1 MGAVTWCWRRSHER
15 RRSRDPAALDVLVLP
30 LRSHQMAVELS
41 HPLRMDAR
49 GAIFGSASQMCATW
63 PASSK
68 SLMDRSPCGFW

>member
-1 MGAVTWCWRRSHER
+1 M
-15 RRSRDPAALDVLVLP
+15 DVLVLP

-68 SLMDRSPCGFW
+68 SLMDRSPRGFW